1 MAEYIVGATPG
12 EGKSY
17 NGVGTTVWQMQSDR
31 PGWWTRNR
39 ELREELGL
47 PEYEPSRLL
56 DGAYVHEVVD
66 ELEAT
71 YGCEIEF
78 VSLNPSYP
86 SRWEVLV
93 DGEAV
98 TSMTR
103 ERDERGNNVYQ
114 VSAED
119 LRTRVGVEQE

>member
-1 MAEYIVGATPG
+1 
-12 EGKSY
+12 
-17 NGVGTTVWQMQSDR
+17 MQSNR
-31 PGWWTRNR
+31 PEWWTKNR

-66 ELEAT
+66 ELEAE

-98 TSMTR
+98 TTLTR

-114 VSAED
+114 LSAAD
-119 LRTRVGVEQE
+119 LRGWIEAEQR